1 MNKNNQFKVL
11 KNYLVT
17 VGALLLLVILFSFTA
32 RGFFSVRNMYN
43 ILMDIA
49 VVGVLTIAQTYV
61 IITGG
66 IELSQG
72 AVIGLTGTLAAMMIL
87 VGIPIPVAILL
98 VLAFG
103 AGIGAVNGILVTRLN
118 VPAFI
123 ATLGIQ
129 QVVMGAALLSNG
141 GSNIYGLPKSLGSF
155 GSGGINGVIPYI
167 ALVMIILAIAFHI
180 ILSRT
185 RFGRYTYSVGSNAD
199 SARLSGINVKR
210 HLFKTYIIAGFLA
223 SVAGVLMLCR
233 LKSGVA
239 LAGQGYEISAISA
252 VVIGGGSLAG
262 GEGSVA
268 GAMIGALIMCVL
280 SNGLQLLGAS
290 SFWQNVFT
298 GIVLIVA
305 VMVEFLRKKKQ
316 G

>member
-1 MNKNNQFKVL
+1 MNKKSQINVL

-17 VGALLLLVILFSFTA
+17 VGALLVLIILFSFTA

-72 AVIGLTGTLAAMMIL
+72 AIIGLTGTLAAMMIL
-87 VGIPIPVAILL
+87 AGVPIAAAIVIVLL
-98 VLAFG
+98 LG
-103 AGIGAVNGILVTRLN
+103 AGIGAVNGILIARLN
-118 VPAFI
+118 VPSFI

-129 QVVMGAALLSNG
+129 QVIMGVALLSNG
-141 GSNIYGLPKSLGSF
+141 GSNVYGLPKSLGNF
-155 GSGGINGVIPYI
+155 GSGGMGGFIPYI
-167 ALVMIILAIAFHI
+167 ALVMILLAIVFHV

-185 RFGRYTYSVGSNAD
+185 RFGRYTYAVGSNAD

-210 HLFKTYIIAGFLA
+210 HLFKTYITAGFLA
-223 SVAGVLMLCR
+223 AVAGILMLCR

-262 GEGSVA
+262 GEGSVV

-305 VMVEFLRKKKQ
+305 VMVEFIRKKKQ